1 MKIPFFYNLV
11 VLLFYTRLRR
21 FLLSHFKTTT
31 SFLFRVME
39 ADKIDDGEDDVFAED
54 ENKTG
59 TAEKETKDE
68 NTNLL
73 NIKMGVR
80 QCRSLSPQ
88 PR

>member
-1 MKIPFFYNLV
+1 
-11 VLLFYTRLRR
+11 
-21 FLLSHFKTTT
+21 
-31 SFLFRVME
+31 ME

-54 ENKTG
+54 ENKTEA
-59 TAEKETKDE
+59 AEKETKDE
-68 NTNLL
+68 NKNLL